1 MLKAYSGFKKN
12 DEVDTLKSREDSNN
26 KTEEQQALLEQ
37 KRKVRNPVLVFSSY
51 LTHYSIRLR
60 WKSF

>member
-51 LTHYSIRLR
+51 HTHYSIRLR